1 LLAKNVNDNASCLDK
16 RGACEFFASKLAPT
30 EMMPLRSLEP
40 FKEEHPMSNPLLN
53 IGMDS
58 NRSQF
63 MARQRIE
70 SQINLP
76 RLFAAIDADP
86 GIVGAGVVYID
97 ADFNVITLREFK
109 PICSIKPK
117 RIILREAKKYVSPA
131 QFAQQVQD
139 NPRESR
145 LVGEAINTTLS
156 CTGAVIG
163 WVVVL
168 SGTVAIPFSA
178 GASTVVAALGYTA
191 AAASSVQCFASGYRT
206 VNEIR
211 NPARNDQLDSEEWY
225 QYTMIVL
232 DAASLVGVGASA
244 LTTVKLVRLNRV
256 TTGKS
261 VREVLKG
268 LSRQERAKLTK
279 ELLSIND
286 PRLTSKMI
294 KLKQLSGELPK
305 RFAPTEVKHATV
317 TQIKDA
323 LGAAVGFTGSAIS
336 GNVRTV
342 AVGLYEEIEQ

>member
-1 LLAKNVNDNASCLDK
+1 MGS
-16 RGACEFFASKLAPT
+16 
-30 EMMPLRSLEP
+30 SL
-40 FKEEHPMSNPLLN
+40 FN

-70 SQINLP
+70 SLINLP

-86 GIVGAGVVYID
+86 AIVGAGVVYID
-97 ADFNVITLREFK
+97 ADFNVVTLREFQ
-109 PICSIKPK
+109 PICSIAPK
-117 RIILREAKKYVSPA
+117 RLILREAQKYIAPT

-145 LVGEAINTTLS
+145 LVGEAVNTTLS
-156 CTGAVIG
+156 CAGAVIG
-163 WVVVL
+163 WIVVL
-168 SGTVAIPFSA
+168 SGSVAVPFSA
-178 GASTVVAALGYTA
+178 GASSVVVALGYTA

-225 QYTMIVL
+225 QYTMIAL
-232 DAASLVGVGASA
+232 DAASLVGVGSSA
-244 LTTVKLVRLNRV
+244 LATVKLVRLNKAS
-256 TTGKS
+256 TGKS
-261 VREVLKG
+261 VREVLRG
-268 LSRQERAKLTK
+268 LNRQERAKLTK

-305 RFAPTEVKHATV
+305 RFTPTEVKHATV

-323 LGAAVGFTGSAIS
+323 LGAAIGFTGSAVS
-336 GNVRTV
+336 GNVRTI
-342 AVGLYEEIEQ
+342 AIGLYEEAEQ

>member
-1 LLAKNVNDNASCLDK
+1 MGN
-16 RGACEFFASKLAPT
+16 
-30 EMMPLRSLEP
+30 SL
-40 FKEEHPMSNPLLN
+40 FS

-70 SQINLP
+70 SLINLP

-86 GIVGAGVVYID
+86 AIVGAGVVYID
-97 ADFNVITLREFK
+97 ADFNVVTLREFQ
-109 PICSIKPK
+109 PICSIAPK
-117 RIILREAKKYVSPA
+117 RLILREAQKYIAPT

-145 LVGEAINTTLS
+145 LVGEAVNTTLS
-156 CTGAVIG
+156 CAGAVIG
-163 WVVVL
+163 WIVVL
-168 SGTVAIPFSA
+168 SGSVAVPFSA
-178 GASTVVAALGYTA
+178 GASSVVVALGYTA

-225 QYTMIVL
+225 QYTMIAL
-232 DAASLVGVGASA
+232 DAASLVGVGSSA
-244 LTTVKLVRLNRV
+244 LATVKLVRLNKAS
-256 TTGKS
+256 TGKS
-261 VREVLKG
+261 VREVLRG
-268 LSRQERAKLTK
+268 LNRQERAKLTK

-294 KLKQLSGELPK
+294 KLKQLSGEFPN
-305 RFAPTEVKHATV
+305 RFTPTEVKHATV

-323 LGAAVGFTGSAIS
+323 LGAAIGFTGSAVS
-336 GNVRTV
+336 GNVRTI
-342 AVGLYEEIEQ
+342 AIGLYEEAEQ

>member
-1 LLAKNVNDNASCLDK
+1 
-16 RGACEFFASKLAPT
+16 
-30 EMMPLRSLEP
+30 
-40 FKEEHPMSNPLLN
+40 MSNALAG

-58 NRSQF
+58 SRSRF

-97 ADFNVITLREFK
+97 ADFNVVTLREFQ
-109 PICSIKPK
+109 PICSIAPK
-117 RIILREAKKYVSPA
+117 RLILREAQKYIAPA

-145 LVGEAINTTLS
+145 LVGEAVNTTLS
-156 CTGAVIG
+156 CAGAVIG
-163 WVVVL
+163 WLVVL
-168 SGTVAIPFSA
+168 SGSVAIPFSA
-178 GASTVVAALGYTA
+178 GASSVVVALGYTA
-191 AAASSVQCFASGYRT
+191 ATASSLQCFASGYRT

-225 QYTMIVL
+225 QYTMIAL
-232 DAASLVGVGASA
+232 DAASLVGVGASS
-244 LTTVKLVRLNRV
+244 LTTLKLVRLNKAS
-256 TTGKS
+256 TGKS
-261 VREVLKG
+261 VREVLRG
-268 LSRQERAKLTK
+268 LNRQERAKLTK

-294 KLKQLSGELPK
+294 KLKQLAGELPK
-305 RFAPTEVKHATV
+305 RFTPTEIKHATV

-323 LGAAVGFTGSAIS
+323 LGAAIGITGSAVS
-336 GNVRTV
+336 GNIRTI
-342 AVGLYEEIEQ
+342 AVGLYEESGNE

>member
-1 LLAKNVNDNASCLDK
+1 MGN
-16 RGACEFFASKLAPT
+16 
-30 EMMPLRSLEP
+30 SL
-40 FKEEHPMSNPLLN
+40 FN

-70 SQINLP
+70 SLINLP

-86 GIVGAGVVYID
+86 AIVGAGVVYID
-97 ADFNVITLREFK
+97 ADFNVVTLREFQ
-109 PICSIKPK
+109 PICSIAPK
-117 RIILREAKKYVSPA
+117 RLILREAQKYIAPT

-145 LVGEAINTTLS
+145 LVGEAVNTTLS
-156 CTGAVIG
+156 CAGAVIG
-163 WVVVL
+163 WIVVP
-168 SGTVAIPFSA
+168 SGSVAVPFSA
-178 GASTVVAALGYTA
+178 GASSVVVALGYTA

-225 QYTMIVL
+225 QYTMIAL
-232 DAASLVGVGASA
+232 DAASLVGVGSSA
-244 LTTVKLVRLNRV
+244 LATVKLVRLNKAS
-256 TTGKS
+256 TGKS
-261 VREVLKG
+261 VREVLRG
-268 LSRQERAKLTK
+268 LNRQERAELTK

-305 RFAPTEVKHATV
+305 RFTPTEVKHATV

-323 LGAAVGFTGSAIS
+323 LGAAIGFTGSAVS
-336 GNVRTV
+336 GNVRTI
-342 AVGLYEEIEQ
+342 AIGLYEEAEQ

>member
-1 LLAKNVNDNASCLDK
+1 
-16 RGACEFFASKLAPT
+16 
-30 EMMPLRSLEP
+30 
-40 FKEEHPMSNPLLN
+40 MSNPLLN

-86 GIVGAGVVYID
+86 AIVGAGVVYID
-97 ADFNVITLREFK
+97 ADFNVVTLREFK
-109 PICSIKPK
+109 PICSIAPK
-117 RIILREAKKYVSPA
+117 RLILREAQKYIAPA

-156 CTGAVIG
+156 CAGAAIG
-163 WVVVL
+163 WIVVL
-168 SGTVAIPFSA
+168 RGSVAVPFTA

-191 AAASSVQCFASGYRT
+191 AAASSVQCFASGYRA
-206 VNEIR
+206 VNEVR
-211 NPARNDQLDSEEWY
+211 NPAKNDQLDSEEWY

-232 DAASLVGVGASA
+232 DAASSLAT
-244 LTTVKLVRLNRV
+244 LKLVRLNKA

-261 VREVLKG
+261 VREVLRG
-268 LSRQERAKLTK
+268 LNRQERAKLTK

-305 RFAPTEVKHATV
+305 RFTPTEVKHATV

-323 LGAAVGFTGSAIS
+323 LGAAIGFTGSAVS
-336 GNVRTV
+336 GNVRTL
-342 AVGLYEEIEQ
+342 AIGLYEEVEQ

>member
-1 LLAKNVNDNASCLDK
+1 M
-16 RGACEFFASKLAPT
+16 G
-30 EMMPLRSLEP
+30 
-40 FKEEHPMSNPLLN
+40 NPLLN

-70 SQINLP
+70 SLINLP

-86 GIVGAGVVYID
+86 GVVGAGVVYID
-97 ADFNVITLREFK
+97 ADFNVVTLREFQ
-109 PICSIKPK
+109 PICSIAPK
-117 RIILREAKKYVSPA
+117 RLILREAQKYIAPT

-145 LVGEAINTTLS
+145 LVGEAVNTTLS
-156 CTGAVIG
+156 CAGAVIG
-163 WVVVL
+163 WIVVL
-168 SGTVAIPFSA
+168 SGSVAVPFSA
-178 GASTVVAALGYTA
+178 GASSVVVALGYTA

-206 VNEIR
+206 VNEVR

-225 QYTMIVL
+225 QYTMIAL
-232 DAASLVGVGASA
+232 DAASLVGVGSSA
-244 LTTVKLVRLNRV
+244 LATVKLVRLNKAS
-256 TTGKS
+256 TGKS
-261 VREVLKG
+261 VREVLRG
-268 LSRQERAKLTK
+268 LNRQERAKLTK

-305 RFAPTEVKHATV
+305 RFTPTEVKHATV

-323 LGAAVGFTGSAIS
+323 LGAAIGFTGSAVS
-336 GNVRTV
+336 GNVRTI
-342 AVGLYEEIEQ
+342 AIGLYEEAEQ

>member
-1 LLAKNVNDNASCLDK
+1 MGS
-16 RGACEFFASKLAPT
+16 
-30 EMMPLRSLEP
+30 SL
-40 FKEEHPMSNPLLN
+40 FN

-70 SQINLP
+70 SLINLP

-86 GIVGAGVVYID
+86 AIVGAGVVYID
-97 ADFNVITLREFK
+97 ADFNVVTLREFQ
-109 PICSIKPK
+109 PICSIVPK
-117 RIILREAKKYVSPA
+117 RLILREAQKYIAPT

-145 LVGEAINTTLS
+145 LVGEAVNTTLS
-156 CTGAVIG
+156 CAGAVIG
-163 WVVVL
+163 WIVVL
-168 SGTVAIPFSA
+168 SGSVAVPFSA
-178 GASTVVAALGYTA
+178 GASSVVVALGYTA

-225 QYTMIVL
+225 QYTMIAL
-232 DAASLVGVGASA
+232 DAASLVGVGSSA
-244 LTTVKLVRLNRV
+244 LATVKLVRLNKAS
-256 TTGKS
+256 TGKS
-261 VREVLKG
+261 VREVLRG
-268 LSRQERAKLTK
+268 LNRQERAKLTK

-305 RFAPTEVKHATV
+305 RFTPTEVKHATV

-323 LGAAVGFTGSAIS
+323 LGAAIGFTGSAVS
-336 GNVRTV
+336 GNVRTI
-342 AVGLYEEIEQ
+342 AIGLYEEAEQ

>member
-1 LLAKNVNDNASCLDK
+1 
-16 RGACEFFASKLAPT
+16 
-30 EMMPLRSLEP
+30 
-40 FKEEHPMSNPLLN
+40 MSNPLLN

-70 SQINLP
+70 CQINLP

-86 GIVGAGVVYID
+86 AIVGAGVVYID
-97 ADFNVITLREFK
+97 ANFNVVTLREFK
-109 PICSIKPK
+109 PICSIAPK
-117 RIILREAKKYVSPA
+117 RLILREAQKYIAPA

-156 CTGAVIG
+156 CAGAVIG
-163 WVVVL
+163 WIVVL
-168 SGTVAIPFSA
+168 SGSVAVPFTA

-191 AAASSVQCFASGYRT
+191 AAASSVQCFASGHRA
-206 VNEIR
+206 VNEVR
-211 NPARNDQLDSEEWY
+211 NPAKNDQLDSEEWY

-232 DAASLVGVGASA
+232 DAASLVGAGASSLA
-244 LTTVKLVRLNRV
+244 TLKLVRLNKA

-261 VREVLKG
+261 VREVLRG
-268 LSRQERAKLTK
+268 LNRQERAKLTK

-305 RFAPTEVKHATV
+305 RFTPTEVKHATV

-323 LGAAVGFTGSAIS
+323 LGAAIGLTGSAVS
-336 GNVRTV
+336 GNVRTL
-342 AVGLYEEIEQ
+342 AIGLYEEVEQ

>member
-1 LLAKNVNDNASCLDK
+1 
-16 RGACEFFASKLAPT
+16 
-30 EMMPLRSLEP
+30 
-40 FKEEHPMSNPLLN
+40 MSNPLLN

-86 GIVGAGVVYID
+86 AIVGAGVVYID
-97 ADFNVITLREFK
+97 AEFNVVTLREFQ
-109 PICSIKPK
+109 PICSIAPK
-117 RIILREAKKYVSPA
+117 RLILREAQKYIAPT

-145 LVGEAINTTLS
+145 LVGEAVNTTLS
-156 CTGAVIG
+156 CAGAVIG
-163 WVVVL
+163 WIVVL
-168 SGTVAIPFSA
+168 SGSVAVPFSA
-178 GASTVVAALGYTA
+178 GASSVVVALGYTA

-225 QYTMIVL
+225 QYTMIAL
-232 DAASLVGVGASA
+232 DAASLVGVGSSA
-244 LTTVKLVRLNRV
+244 LATVKLVRLNKAA
-256 TTGKS
+256 TGKS
-261 VREVLKG
+261 VREVLRG
-268 LSRQERAKLTK
+268 LNRQERAKLTK

-305 RFAPTEVKHATV
+305 RFTPTEVKHATV

-323 LGAAVGFTGSAIS
+323 LGAAIGFTGSAVS
-336 GNVRTV
+336 GNVRTI
-342 AVGLYEEIEQ
+342 AVGLYEEAEQ

>member
-1 LLAKNVNDNASCLDK
+1 MGN
-16 RGACEFFASKLAPT
+16 
-30 EMMPLRSLEP
+30 SL
-40 FKEEHPMSNPLLN
+40 FN

-70 SQINLP
+70 SLINLP

-86 GIVGAGVVYID
+86 AIVGAGVVYID
-97 ADFNVITLREFK
+97 ADFNVVTLREFQ
-109 PICSIKPK
+109 PICSIAPK
-117 RIILREAKKYVSPA
+117 RLILREAQKYIAPT

-145 LVGEAINTTLS
+145 LVGEAVNTTLS
-156 CTGAVIG
+156 CAGAVIG
-163 WVVVL
+163 WIVVL
-168 SGTVAIPFSA
+168 SGSVAVPFSA
-178 GASTVVAALGYTA
+178 GASSVVVALGYTA

-225 QYTMIVL
+225 QYTMIAL
-232 DAASLVGVGASA
+232 DAASLVGVGSSA
-244 LTTVKLVRLNRV
+244 LATVKLVRLNKAS
-256 TTGKS
+256 TGKS
-261 VREVLKG
+261 VREVLSG
-268 LSRQERAKLTK
+268 LNRQERAKLTK

-305 RFAPTEVKHATV
+305 RFTPTEVKHATV

-323 LGAAVGFTGSAIS
+323 LGAAIGFTGSAVS
-336 GNVRTV
+336 GNVRTI
-342 AVGLYEEIEQ
+342 AIGLYEEAEQ

>member
-1 LLAKNVNDNASCLDK
+1 MGS
-16 RGACEFFASKLAPT
+16 
-30 EMMPLRSLEP
+30 SL
-40 FKEEHPMSNPLLN
+40 FN

-70 SQINLP
+70 SLINLP

-86 GIVGAGVVYID
+86 AIVGAGVVYID
-97 ADFNVITLREFK
+97 ADFNVVTLREFQ
-109 PICSIKPK
+109 PICSIAPK
-117 RIILREAKKYVSPA
+117 RLILREAQKYIAPT

-145 LVGEAINTTLS
+145 LVGEAVNTTLS
-156 CTGAVIG
+156 CAGAVIG
-163 WVVVL
+163 WIVVL
-168 SGTVAIPFSA
+168 SGTVAVPFSA
-178 GASTVVAALGYTA
+178 GASSVVVALGYTA

-225 QYTMIVL
+225 QYTMIAL
-232 DAASLVGVGASA
+232 DAASLVGVGSSA
-244 LTTVKLVRLNRV
+244 LATVKLVRLNKAS
-256 TTGKS
+256 TGKS
-261 VREVLKG
+261 VREVLRG
-268 LSRQERAKLTK
+268 LNRQERAKLTK

-305 RFAPTEVKHATV
+305 RFTPTEVKHATV

-323 LGAAVGFTGSAIS
+323 LGAAIGFTGSAVS
-336 GNVRTV
+336 GNVRTI
-342 AVGLYEEIEQ
+342 AIGLYEEAEQ

>member
-1 LLAKNVNDNASCLDK
+1 MGS
-16 RGACEFFASKLAPT
+16 
-30 EMMPLRSLEP
+30 SL
-40 FKEEHPMSNPLLN
+40 FN

-70 SQINLP
+70 SLINLP

-86 GIVGAGVVYID
+86 AIVGAVYID
-97 ADFNVITLREFK
+97 ADFNVVTLREFQ
-109 PICSIKPK
+109 PICSIAPK
-117 RIILREAKKYVSPA
+117 RLILREAQKYIAPT

-145 LVGEAINTTLS
+145 LVGEAVNTTLS
-156 CTGAVIG
+156 CAGAVIG
-163 WVVVL
+163 WIVVL
-168 SGTVAIPFSA
+168 SGSVAVPFSA
-178 GASTVVAALGYTA
+178 GASSVVVALGYTA

-225 QYTMIVL
+225 QYTMIAL
-232 DAASLVGVGASA
+232 DAASLVGVGSSA
-244 LTTVKLVRLNRV
+244 LATVKLVRLNKAS
-256 TTGKS
+256 TGKS
-261 VREVLKG
+261 VREVLRG
-268 LSRQERAKLTK
+268 LNRQERAKLTK

-305 RFAPTEVKHATV
+305 RFTPTEVKHATV

-323 LGAAVGFTGSAIS
+323 LGAAIGFTGSAVS
-336 GNVRTV
+336 GNVRTI
-342 AVGLYEEIEQ
+342 AIGLYEEAEQ

>member
-1 LLAKNVNDNASCLDK
+1 MGS
-16 RGACEFFASKLAPT
+16 
-30 EMMPLRSLEP
+30 SL
-40 FKEEHPMSNPLLN
+40 FN

-70 SQINLP
+70 SLINLP

-86 GIVGAGVVYID
+86 GVVGAGVVYID
-97 ADFNVITLREFK
+97 ADFNVVTLREFQ
-109 PICSIKPK
+109 PICSIAPK
-117 RIILREAKKYVSPA
+117 RLILREAQKYIAPT

-145 LVGEAINTTLS
+145 LVGEAVNTTLS
-156 CTGAVIG
+156 CAGAVIG
-163 WVVVL
+163 WIVVL
-168 SGTVAIPFSA
+168 SGSVAVPFSA
-178 GASTVVAALGYTA
+178 GASSVVVALGYTA

-225 QYTMIVL
+225 QYTMIAL
-232 DAASLVGVGASA
+232 DAASLVGVGSSA
-244 LTTVKLVRLNRV
+244 LATVKLVRLNKAS
-256 TTGKS
+256 TGKS
-261 VREVLKG
+261 VREVLRG
-268 LSRQERAKLTK
+268 LNRQERAKLTK

-305 RFAPTEVKHATV
+305 RFTPTEVKHATV

-323 LGAAVGFTGSAIS
+323 LGAAIGFTGSAVS
-336 GNVRTV
+336 GNVRTI
-342 AVGLYEEIEQ
+342 AIGLYEEAEQ

>member
-1 LLAKNVNDNASCLDK
+1 MGN
-16 RGACEFFASKLAPT
+16 
-30 EMMPLRSLEP
+30 SL
-40 FKEEHPMSNPLLN
+40 FN
-53 IGMDS
+53 IGTDS

-70 SQINLP
+70 SLINLP

-86 GIVGAGVVYID
+86 AIVGAGVVYID
-97 ADFNVITLREFK
+97 ADFNVVTLREFQ
-109 PICSIKPK
+109 PICSIAPK
-117 RIILREAKKYVSPA
+117 RLILREAQKYIAPT

-145 LVGEAINTTLS
+145 LVGEAVNTTLS
-156 CTGAVIG
+156 CAGAVIG
-163 WVVVL
+163 WIVVL
-168 SGTVAIPFSA
+168 SGSVAVPFSA
-178 GASTVVAALGYTA
+178 GASSVVVALGYTA

-225 QYTMIVL
+225 QYTMIAL
-232 DAASLVGVGASA
+232 DAASLVGVGSSA
-244 LTTVKLVRLNRV
+244 LATVKLVRLNKAS
-256 TTGKS
+256 TGKS
-261 VREVLKG
+261 VREVLRG
-268 LSRQERAKLTK
+268 LNRQERAKLTK

-305 RFAPTEVKHATV
+305 RFTPTEVKHATV

-323 LGAAVGFTGSAIS
+323 LGAAIGFTGSAVS
-336 GNVRTV
+336 GNVRTI
-342 AVGLYEEIEQ
+342 AIGLYEEAEQ

>member
-1 LLAKNVNDNASCLDK
+1 
-16 RGACEFFASKLAPT
+16 
-30 EMMPLRSLEP
+30 
-40 FKEEHPMSNPLLN
+40 MSNPLLN

-117 RIILREAKKYVSPA
+117 RIILREAQKYVSPV

-156 CTGAVIG
+156 CAGAVIG

-211 NPARNDQLDSEEWY
+211 NPVRNDQLDSEEWY

-244 LTTVKLVRLNRV
+244 LTTVKLVRLNRA

-342 AVGLYEEIEQ
+342 AIGLYEEIEQ

>member
-1 LLAKNVNDNASCLDK
+1 M
-16 RGACEFFASKLAPT
+16 G
-30 EMMPLRSLEP
+30 
-40 FKEEHPMSNPLLN
+40 NPLAG

-86 GIVGAGVVYID
+86 AIVGAGVVYID
-97 ADFNVITLREFK
+97 AEFNVVTLREFQ
-109 PICSIKPK
+109 PICSIAPK
-117 RIILREAKKYVSPA
+117 RLILREAQKYIAPT

-145 LVGEAINTTLS
+145 LVGEAVNTTLS
-156 CTGAVIG
+156 CAGAVIG
-163 WVVVL
+163 WIVVL
-168 SGTVAIPFSA
+168 SGSVAVPFSA
-178 GASTVVAALGYTA
+178 GASSVVVALGYTA

-225 QYTMIVL
+225 QYTMIAL
-232 DAASLVGVGASA
+232 DAASLVGVGSSA
-244 LTTVKLVRLNRV
+244 LATVKLVRLNKAA
-256 TTGKS
+256 TGKS
-261 VREVLKG
+261 VREVLRG
-268 LSRQERAKLTK
+268 LNRQERAKLTK

-305 RFAPTEVKHATV
+305 RFTPTEVKHATV

-323 LGAAVGFTGSAIS
+323 LGAAIGFTGSAVS
-336 GNVRTV
+336 GNVRTI
-342 AVGLYEEIEQ
+342 AVGLYEEAEQ